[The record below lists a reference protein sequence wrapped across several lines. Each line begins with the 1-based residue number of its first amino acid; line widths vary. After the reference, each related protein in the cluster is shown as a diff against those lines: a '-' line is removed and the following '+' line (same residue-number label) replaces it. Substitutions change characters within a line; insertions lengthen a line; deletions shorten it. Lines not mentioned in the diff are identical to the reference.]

1 MSAENVFPV
10 YLSVK
15 LLVCHV
21 ITGETTVAV
30 QKNKLLSALANKV
43 NQDKRTTK
51 TDQISKGYHIKSINQ
66 SNGSNQSINQL
77 IGSDQSINQS
87 NGSNQSIEWIQ
98 SINQSIEWIQS
109 INQAK
114 WSVIPVRDV
123 ETTVHGAL
131 HHGKKLGPRGG
142 TAEPDVQITLERARF
157 AGDILH
163 VRLLAVDLRDA
174 FIDLVQL
181 QLLQKLKT
189 DNANLRKKHCGVQKS
204 SKCRRKKTNPT
215 SQQKTGGI
223 GSSVIRQTVL
233 DAIAHQLVRVGRG
246 KDLISLD
253 GSPNDL
259 QDTTHKTELKHWTNF
274 PSERAT
280 YLNADV
286 LVGETGDDA
295 VLRCVVFV
303 LVLGDQTLAR
313 LIVGLS
319 LCKNHKKLT
328 WKRGE
333 SLEREKSLTPS
344 STEFHLEP
352 LEVRLALDNLD
363 ENLQRFRCCNPC
375 SSSICILHVLGCGEY
390 EPLWMMKNF
399 QDPKHGKK
407 KGNCWQSENRKC
419 SVCASR
425 RARLMQA
432 IRTPYVM
439 SLQGAGLKLVQGT

>member
-1 MSAENVFPV
+1 M
-10 YLSVK
+10 
-15 LLVCHV
+15 
-21 ITGETTVAV
+21 
-30 QKNKLLSALANKV
+30 
-43 NQDKRTTK
+43 
-51 TDQISKGYHIKSINQ
+51 
-66 SNGSNQSINQL
+66 
-77 IGSDQSINQS
+77 
-87 NGSNQSIEWIQ
+87 
-98 SINQSIEWIQS
+98 
-109 INQAK
+109 
-114 WSVIPVRDV
+114 RDV

-142 TAEPDVQITLERARF
+142 AAEPDVQITLERARF

-163 VRLLAVDLRDA
+163 VRLLTADLRSA

-181 QLLQKLKT
+181 QLLQQLKT
-189 DNANLRKKHCGVQKS
+189 DNANPAWKTLWNTKS
-204 SKCRRKKTNPT
+204 TECRREKTNPT

-246 KDLISLD
+246 QDLVSLD

-259 QDTTHKTELKHWTNF
+259 QNTTHNTELKRWTNF

-280 YLNADV
+280 YLNANV
-286 LVGETGDDA
+286 LVGETGHNA

-319 LCKNHKKLT
+319 LCKNQKKLT
-328 WKRGE
+328 WKKGGN
-333 SLEREKSLTPS
+333 LEREKSLTPS

-363 ENLQRFRCCNPC
+363 ENLQRFRCCNPFP
-375 SSSICILHVLGCGEY
+375 SSICIWHVLGCGEY

-407 KGNCWQSENRKC
+407 RE
-419 SVCASR
+419 
-425 RARLMQA
+425 LLA
-432 IRTPYVM
+432 IREPQVWC
-439 SLQGAGLKLVQGT
+439 V